1 MINSFAK
8 DTFYKNKFLWGA
20 RVTS

>member
-8 DTFYKNKFLWGA
+8 DAFYKNKFLWGA